1 MIYIVLPVHNRRAV
15 TERFVKALLAQV
27 DADYRLMLVDDG
39 CTDGTAAMV
48 HAMLP
53 ADRLVVL
60 EGNGQLWWAGA
71 LQLAW
76 RHLSTLPAQA
86 AGDAVL
92 LINDDVTFDRDFLS
106 GGLAV
111 LAENPQACI
120 QAMGIDP
127 ATGERDLGAVVDL
140 TRLRFRAARRG
151 ETPHCLSTRGLLM
164 SSSTFVGSGG
174 FRPHKLP
181 HYLSDYE
188 FTLRLAR
195 GGAALLCD
203 PRFRLVADHSTSGD
217 EGFDGS
223 RLRDYLERSLS
234 NRAKY
239 NPKHWAALACMVS
252 PWWAVPLLVARIWLG
267 FGRKALR
274 VVLRPP
280 AERVATA
287 DKPAQH

>member
-1 MIYIVLPVHNRRAV
+1 MLYIVLPVHNRRAV
-15 TERFVKALLAQV
+15 TEGFVKALLAQV
-27 DADYRLMLVDDG
+27 GADYCLLLVDDG

-48 HAMLP
+48 RAMLP
-53 ADRLVVL
+53 ADRLIVL
-60 EGNGQLWWAGA
+60 EGNGQLWWAGS
-71 LQLAW
+71 LHLAW
-76 RHLSTLPAQA
+76 RRLSALPAPA

-92 LINDDVTFDRDFLS
+92 LINDDVAFDRDFLS
-106 GGLAV
+106 NGIAV
-111 LAENPQACI
+111 LTENPQACI

-127 ATGERDLGAVVDL
+127 TTGERDVGAVVDL
-140 TRLRFRAARRG
+140 TRLRFRAARCG

-164 SSSTFVGSGG
+164 SLGAFVGSGG
-174 FRPHKLP
+174 FRPYKLP

-195 GGAALLCD
+195 GGAALVCD

-217 EGFDGS
+217 ESFDGKG
-223 RLRDYLERSLS
+223 LRDFLERSLS

-267 FGRKALR
+267 FGRRALR
-274 VVLRPP
+274 VMLLPP
-280 AERVATA
+280 AARAATA
-287 DKPAQH
+287 DEPARH

>member
-1 MIYIVLPVHNRRAV
+1 MLYIVLPVHNRRAV
-15 TERFVKALLAQV
+15 TEGFVKALLVQI

-48 HAMLP
+48 RAMLP

-76 RHLSTLPAQA
+76 SHLSALPAPA
-86 AGDAVL
+86 EKDAVL
-92 LINDDVTFDRDFLS
+92 LINDDVAFDRNFLS
-106 GGLAV
+106 SGLAV
-111 LAENPQACI
+111 LAESPQACI

-127 ATGERDLGAVVDL
+127 ATGERDVGAVVDL
-140 TRLRFRAARRG
+140 TRLRFRAARHG

-174 FRPHKLP
+174 FRPDKLP

-203 PRFRLVADHSTSGD
+203 PRFRLIADHSTSGD
-217 EGFDGS
+217 ESFNGS
-223 RLRDYLERSLS
+223 RLRDYLDRSLS

-252 PWWAVPLLVARIWLG
+252 PWWAVPLLVTRIWLG

-274 VVLRPP
+274 VMLRPP
-280 AERVATA
+280 AAPVATT
-287 DKPAQH
+287 DKPARH